1 MMKHF
6 FNSLIHLFKIKN
18 VNLKKIFTYFSLIVV
33 IAASIYGYI
42 IYRNIFSS
50 NTVFAENEVF
60 VHIPTD
66 ADYNQA
72 IQIITPYVKDIELF
86 KMTAEKKSYVTNVKS
101 GRFLFKKDMNN
112 NDMVNA
118 LRQNVPLNL
127 AFNNQERLE
136 DFAGRIGSQI
146 EADST
151 SLMKSFTDEN
161 FLKEQGMTR
170 ENVLSLFIPNSYEFF
185 WNISADKFRDRMAK
199 EYRKFWTPERL
210 EKAKAQN
217 LTPLEVSALA
227 SIVHKETVK
236 SDERP
241 RVAGVYLNRLQRGI
255 KLEAD
260 PTVIYAVKKNANDF
274 TIEIKRVL
282 YKDLETDSPYNMYK
296 YGGLPPGPIAMP
308 DVTALDAVLNPEK
321 HNYIYFCASVTN
333 FGYHEFA
340 ITAAQHEVNRQK
352 YVAWINKQGVKR

>member
-1 MMKHF
+1 MNF
-6 FNSLIHLFKIKN
+6 
-18 VNLKKIFTYFSLIVV
+18 KKIFSIIAIIVV
-33 IAASIYGYI
+33 IAASVYGYM
-42 IYRNIFSS
+42 IYKNIFSP
-50 NTVFAENEVF
+50 NTTFAEKEVF
-60 VHIPTD
+60 VYIPTD
-66 ADYNQA
+66 AGYNEV
-72 IQIITPYVKDIELF
+72 IQIITPYIKDMDLF
-86 KMTAEKKSYVTNVKS
+86 KMTAEKKSYITNVKS

-112 NDMVNA
+112 NDLVNS
-118 LRQNVPLNL
+118 LRNNLPLNL

-151 SLMKSFTDEN
+151 SLMKSFTDEK
-161 FLKEQGMTR
+161 FLEEQNMTR

-185 WNISADKFRDRMAK
+185 WNTSAEKFRERMAK
-199 EYRKFWTPERL
+199 EYRKFWTPERI
-210 EKAKAQN
+210 AKAEEQG

-236 SDERP
+236 ADERP
-241 RVAGVYLNRLQRGI
+241 RVAGVYLNRLNRGI

-260 PTVIYAVKKNANDF
+260 PTVIYAVKKNAGDF

-282 YKDLETDSPYNMYK
+282 HKDLPTISPYNTYVNQ
-296 YGGLPPGPIAMP
+296 GLPPGPIAMP

-321 HNYIYFCASVTN
+321 HNYLFFCASVTN

-340 ITAAQHEVNRQK
+340 VTNAQHEANSRK
-352 YVAWINKQGVKR
+352 YHEWINKQGIKR

>member
-1 MMKHF
+1 MNF
-6 FNSLIHLFKIKN
+6 
-18 VNLKKIFTYFSLIVV
+18 KKILVYFSLVV
-33 IAASIYGYI
+33 VVAASIYGYML
-42 IYRNIFSS
+42 YRNIFSP
-50 NTVFAENEVF
+50 NTRFAEKEIF
-60 VHIPTD
+60 VYIPTD
-66 ADYNQA
+66 ADYNKVLE
-72 IQIITPYVKDIELF
+72 IVSPYITDIERF
-86 KMTAEKKSYVTNVKS
+86 KMTAEKKSYTTNVKP

-112 NDMVNA
+112 NDLIVA
-118 LRQNVPLNL
+118 LRNNVPLNL

-151 SLMKSFTDEN
+151 SLMQSFTDET
-161 FLKEQGMTR
+161 FLKEQNMTH

-185 WNISADKFRDRMAK
+185 WNTSADKFRDRMAK

-210 EKAKAQN
+210 EKAKKQN
-217 LTPLEVSALA
+217 LTPLEVTALA

-241 RVAGVYLNRLQRGI
+241 KVAGVYLNRLERGI

-260 PTVIYAVKKNANDF
+260 PTVIFAVKNNANDF
-274 TIEIKRVL
+274 TLEIKRVL
-282 YKDLETDSPYNMYK
+282 YKDLETDSPYNTYK
-296 YGGLPPGPIAMP
+296 YAGLPPGPIAMP

-321 HNYIYFCASVTN
+321 HNYIFFCASVTN

-340 ITAAQHEVNRQK
+340 VTAAQHEVNRQK
-352 YVAWINKQGVKR
+352 YVAWISKQGIKR